1 MTHSW
6 RRTVESPEQLGA
18 LVYELGNMR
27 QPFTVT
33 VQRGK
38 GRSMDQSALA
48 WKWAAEIAAHF
59 GDRTKNEIW
68 AEMKLEIGVP
78 LLREH
83 DPEFREV
90 YDKHIKPL
98 TYEAKLALMQPPI
111 DFPITRQMLAPVMSL
126 FMDQVLQRWTREGV
140 FLTKP
145 EDGQ

>member
-38 GRSMDQSALA
+38 GRSLDQNALA
-48 WKWAAEIAAHF
+48 WKWAQQIAAHF
-59 GDRTKNEIW
+59 GDRTTNEVW
-68 AEMKLEIGVP
+68 GSMKLETGVP

-83 DPEFREV
+83 DPEFRESILALRGRRLV
-90 YDKHIKPL
+90 CFCKPL
-98 TYEAKLALMQPPI
+98 PCHGDIIVEYIEECAVL
-111 DFPITRQMLAPVMSL
+111 DRQFL
-126 FMDQVLQRWTREGV
+126 GV
-140 FLTKP
+140 EP
-145 EDGQ
+145 